1 MMSLECPELG
11 GGYTEGVVECPKE
24 IGCEVGHDGVMLLHL
39 LEMPIIIIYYP
50 NYHKLLTP
58 HQTLKVSVCVGQRGD
73 DGFVGLLG
81 LGCEEKGDEVN
92 DGNEDG

>member
-58 HQTLKVSVCVGQRGD
+58 PHPVLKAAVCVGQRGMM
-73 DGFVGLLG
+73 GLWVCWG
-81 LGCEEKGDEVN
+81 WGVRKRGM
-92 DGNEDG
+92 G

>member
-58 HQTLKVSVCVGQRGD
+58 PSNSQGSSMCGSEGD
-73 DGFVGLLG
+73 DGFVGSLG
-81 LGCEEKGDEVN
+81 LGCEEKGDGVN